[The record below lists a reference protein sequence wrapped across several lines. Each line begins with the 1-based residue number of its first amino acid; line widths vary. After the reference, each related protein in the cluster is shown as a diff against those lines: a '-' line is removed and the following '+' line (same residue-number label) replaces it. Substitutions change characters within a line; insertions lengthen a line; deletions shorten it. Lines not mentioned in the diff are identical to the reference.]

1 MGEIKPLSMNQDNQE
16 LALVKILKN
25 CPLCDSENNQHVK
38 TEKCEFP
45 TNAHPEVTA
54 FNNVWIHLLE
64 CQDCSFAFTQ
74 EIPSAPT
81 FFHHRYDNKNFDP
94 KHEVESDRKH
104 VIFDEIFNLLKKEG
118 KESGH
123 YLDVGSFAGKLLK
136 YASDRGFECRGV
148 ELNPKL
154 AHYTKEIL
162 GIDVINGK
170 IQDVELPQNEFDVI
184 TIIDV
189 LEHLEGPKVILEK
202 LSAALKNDGILLVKV
217 PHYNMQFLK
226 QNIANTLGLSPTGIF
241 QSFGHINHFNQ
252 NSMSLVAK
260 ACNLKLTRCYNAK
273 SEQWPET
280 SFMFKLKNRFR
291 DFYWHFSNL
300 VISLTGKDIGLNTI
314 YVLKK

>member
-1 MGEIKPLSMNQDNQE
+1 MGELKHLGLNEEKQE
-16 LALVKILKN
+16 LAVAKILKA
-25 CPLCDSENNQHVK
+25 CPLCDSENNEHVK

-54 FNNVWIHLLE
+54 FHNTWIHLLE
-64 CQDCSFAFTQ
+64 CNDCGFAFTQ
-74 EIPSAPT
+74 EIPSSPT

-94 KHEVESDRKH
+94 KHEVESNRKH
-104 VIFDEIFNLLKKEG
+104 VIFDEIFDLLGKEG
-118 KESGH
+118 KKSGQ

-136 YASDRGFECRGV
+136 YASDRGFDCRGV

-154 AHYTKEIL
+154 AQYTKEIL

-170 IQDVELPQNEFDVI
+170 IQEVELPQNEFDVI

-189 LEHLEGPKVILEK
+189 LEHLEDPKIILER
-202 LSAALKNDGILLVKV
+202 LSSALKEDGVLLVKV

-226 QNIANTLGLSPTGIF
+226 QNIVNALGVSQTGIF

-252 NSMSLVAK
+252 RSMSLVAK
-260 ACNLKLTRCYNAK
+260 SCGLKLTRCYNAK
-273 SEQWPET
+273 SEHWPET
-280 SFMFKLKNRFR
+280 NFTFKIKNKFR
-291 DFYWHFSNL
+291 DLYWHFSNL
-300 VISLTGKDIGLNTI
+300 VISLTGKDVGLNTI